1 MPLVDTVS
9 DHKVDYT
16 CAGCGYG
23 VALSEPPPV
32 CPMCHGSE
40 WDRPLW
46 RPFTSLDEFR
56 ARFEPLEES
65 EPFAAPTALS
75 L

>member
-1 MPLVDTVS
+1 MPQVDTVS
-9 DHKVDYT
+9 DRKVDYT
-16 CAGCGYG
+16 CIGCGYG
-23 VALSEPPPV
+23 VAVSAPPPA

-56 ARFEPLEES
+56 ARFESLEES
-65 EPFAAPTALS
+65 ESFASPAALS
-75 L
+75 V

>member
-1 MPLVDTVS
+1 MPLVDTAS
-9 DHKVDYT
+9 DQKVDYT

-23 VALSEPPPV
+23 IAIATPPPV

-46 RPFTSLDEFR
+46 RPFTSLEEYR
-56 ARFEPLEES
+56 TRFEPLES
-65 EPFAAPTALS
+65 EELRSAEALV

>member
-1 MPLVDTVS
+1 MPLVDTVF
-9 DHKVDYT
+9 DHEADYI
-16 CAGCGYG
+16 CRGCGYG
-23 VALSEPPPV
+23 VALSAPPPT

-56 ARFEPLEES
+56 ARFEPPEES
-65 EPFAAPTALS
+65 EPLASPAVLS
-75 L
+75 A